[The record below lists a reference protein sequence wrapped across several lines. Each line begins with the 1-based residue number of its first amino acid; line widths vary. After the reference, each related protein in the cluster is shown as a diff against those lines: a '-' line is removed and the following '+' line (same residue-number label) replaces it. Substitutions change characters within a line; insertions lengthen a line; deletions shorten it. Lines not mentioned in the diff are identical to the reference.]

1 VAHAAQVTL
10 KLLTLMST
18 RALLAVKMA
27 VCCKNI
33 LAPHLFH
40 RMDAIRTSHQNWMM
54 SQQIATAGHLEDVLP
69 IFEEQQNPV
78 MPNSQC

>member
-40 RMDAIRTSHQNWMM
+40 RMDAIWTSHQNWMM